1 MKRSESSAK
10 TIHNLKPSILSRS
23 NSHSSLSQNKRFN
36 SLIQSTD
43 QSTSKLSP
51 VKVHFT
57 YTQLTARESNSVPN
71 WRFES
76 QKRIDKPWDPRPE
89 LKNEKKTFL
98 NVISK

>member
-10 TIHNLKPSILSRS
+10 TIHNLKPSMLSRS

-36 SLIQSTD
+36 SLTQSTD

-76 QKRIDKPWDPRPE
+76 QKIANKPCDPKQE
-89 LKNEKKTFL
+89 LKN
-98 NVISK
+98 